1 MVVQDSHIQAKSYRT
16 TLARSVTVTN
26 GTYSQF
32 FPEISYL
39 DPTTN
44 ERRREMSLVKSVD
57 IWHRCN
63 CVELKKTKY
72 SIIRSNIQH
81 KLGYRVCTQSASYEK
96 KVQQINIQSFLSSSL
111 FSKNGLQN
119 RCLKSADIP

>member
-26 GTYSQF
+26 GTFSQF

-57 IWHRCN
+57 IWHGCN

-81 KLGYRVCTQSASYEK
+81 KSWVTEYAISMYQPAMK
-96 KVQQINIQSFLSSSL
+96 KKF
-111 FSKNGLQN
+111 N
-119 RCLKSADIP
+119 R